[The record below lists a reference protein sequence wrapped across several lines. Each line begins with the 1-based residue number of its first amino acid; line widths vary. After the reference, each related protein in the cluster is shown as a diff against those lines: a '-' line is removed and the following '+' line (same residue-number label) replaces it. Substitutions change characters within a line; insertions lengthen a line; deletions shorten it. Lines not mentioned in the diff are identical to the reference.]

1 MGSTNKTKNFQFN
14 LWSAS
19 DKPKRE
25 DFNYD
30 NQRLDTMLQYHCDN
44 KSLHC
49 TLDDRDLWTN
59 RCYHG
64 MYFGD
69 GTLSRTIVTD
79 CPFEPKLAIVFAS
92 ARPTS
97 VMDFSQQK
105 KYNYSAF
112 ATPISRTM
120 GFSLVDNNRNLSV
133 KQDVIASID
142 NEYSFLNAVGV
153 AYSYI
158 MIR

>member
-1 MGSTNKTKNFQFN
+1 MSSTNKTANIQLN
-14 LWSAS
+14 NWSAS

-30 NQRLDTMLQYHCDN
+30 NAVIDRVLKAHFDDDLM
-44 KSLHC
+44 HC
-49 TLDDRDLWTN
+49 TEEDRDLWTN
-59 RCYHG
+59 RCYSG

-69 GTLSRTIVTD
+69 GELNKTIVTN
-79 CPFEPKLAIVFAS
+79 CPFEPKLVIVFAS

-97 VMDFSQQK
+97 VVDFSQQK

-112 ATPISRTM
+112 ATPVSRTT
-120 GFSLVDNNRNLSV
+120 GLQLVDNCRNLSV
-133 KQDVIASID
+133 KQDVVPSID
-142 NEYSFLNAVGV
+142 DEFCFLNALGV

>member
-1 MGSTNKTKNFQFN
+1 MSSTNKTANIQLN
-14 LWSAS
+14 SWSAS
-19 DKPKRE
+19 DKPKRD

-30 NQRLDTMLQYHCDN
+30 NEVLDSVLQNHFVDD
-44 KSLHC
+44 LRHC
-49 TLDDRDLWTN
+49 TGVDRDLWTN
-59 RCYHG
+59 RFYHG

-69 GTLSRTIVTD
+69 GTLSRTIVTN
-79 CPFEPKLAIVFAS
+79 CPFEPKFVIVFAS

-97 VMDFSQQK
+97 VMDFNEQK
-105 KYNYSAF
+105 KYNYTAF

-120 GFSLVDNNRNLSV
+120 GFSLVDNFRNLAIE
-133 KQDVIASID
+133 QDVVPSMFS
-142 NEYSFLNAVGV
+142 EYSFLNALGV